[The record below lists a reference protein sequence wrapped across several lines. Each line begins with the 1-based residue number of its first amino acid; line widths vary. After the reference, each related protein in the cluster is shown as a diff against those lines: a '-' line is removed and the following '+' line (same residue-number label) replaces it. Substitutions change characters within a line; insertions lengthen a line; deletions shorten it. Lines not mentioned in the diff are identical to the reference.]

1 MIKYAK
7 VMIMQAILRKLI
19 SLVIL
24 SAVSI
29 PLIPIVLV
37 GWFAV
42 WLGEWDNKKRS
53 MFNVNR

>member
-1 MIKYAK
+1 MQ
-7 VMIMQAILRKLI
+7 VMLRKLI